1 MKPVILIVDDEPNLL
16 RLLEYNLNEKFEV
29 ILKND
34 GAEALQWLHEG
45 NIPNLIVSDVTMHAM
60 DGSELLE
67 NIRKDAN
74 LDKVPV
80 IFLTAKSPCVNAIQ
94 TLIEAADDYI
104 VKPFDIEELITSIE
118 NILPTQIK

>member
-1 MKPVILIVDDEPNLL
+1 MRAKILIVDDEPNLL

-45 NIPNLIVSDVTMHAM
+45 NIPNLVVTDVTMRAM

-67 NIRKDAN
+67 NIRKDPG

-80 IFLTAKSPCVNAIQ
+80 IFLTAKSPCVDAIH
-94 TLIEAADDYI
+94 TLIDAADDYI

-118 NILPTQIK
+118 NFLPTAV